1 MGAIIKTPDGTQNT
15 YINLRDAVTKAKEL
29 CGDEL
34 IDFILEETSEASY
47 NENTKALSPVMPLV
61 EAACFWDTIPTGDE
75 PSEADKEYSVAEEY
89 QSMLIEIRDIIDE
102 RIIPLIEGR
111 LNRAKLSEAVSDI
124 RKISV
129 NW

>member
-1 MGAIIKTPDGTQNT
+1 MGAIIKTPDGKQDA
-15 YINLRDAVTKAKEL
+15 YITLSDAVTKAKEL

-34 IDFILEETSEASY
+34 VDFILEETSEAGY
-47 NENTKALSPVMPLV
+47 NEDAKALSPVMPLI
-61 EAACFWDTIPTGDE
+61 EAACFWDTIPKENE
-75 PSEADKEYSVAEEY
+75 PSEADKEYSIAEEY

-102 RIIPLIEGR
+102 RIMPLIEGR

>member
-1 MGAIIKTPDGTQNT
+1 MGAIIKTPDGAQNT
-15 YINLRDAVTKAKEL
+15 YINLRDAVSKAKEL

-34 IDFILEETSEASY
+34 VDFILEETSEAGY
-47 NENTKALSPVMPLV
+47 NEDTKALSPVMPLV
-61 EAACFWDTIPTGDE
+61 EAACFWDTIPTGDK

-102 RIIPLIEGR
+102 RIMPLIEGR

>member
-1 MGAIIKTPDGTQNT
+1 MGAIIRTPDGKQEA
-15 YINLRDAVTKAKEL
+15 YITLSDAVTKAKEL

-34 IDFILEETSEASY
+34 VDFILEETSEAVFTR
-47 NENTKALSPVMPLV
+47 EIACLDPLF
-61 EAACFWDTIPTGDE
+61 EAAEVPLPDKDE
-75 PSEADKEYSVAEEY
+75 PSEADKEYSIAEEY

-102 RIIPLIEGR
+102 RIMPLIEGR

>member
-1 MGAIIKTPDGTQNT
+1 MGRIITTPDGKQTT
-15 YINLRDAVTKAKEL
+15 YITLSDAVTKAKEL

-34 IDFILEETSEASY
+34 IDYILEETSEAGY
-47 NENTKALSPVMPLV
+47 NEDTKALSPVMPLI

-75 PSEADKEYSVAEEY
+75 PSEADKEYSIAEEY

-102 RIIPLIEGR
+102 RIMPLIEGR

-124 RKISV
+124 RKISI

>member
-1 MGAIIKTPDGTQNT
+1 MGALIRTPDGKTET
-15 YINLRDAVTKAKEL
+15 YIRLSDAVTKAKEL

-34 IDFILEETSEASY
+34 IDFILEETSEAGY
-47 NENTKALSPVMPLV
+47 NKDTKALSPVMPLI
-61 EAACFWDTIPTGDE
+61 EAACFWDSIPTSDK

-102 RIIPLIEGR
+102 RIMPLIEGR

>member
-1 MGAIIKTPDGTQNT
+1 MGAIIKTPDGQETA
-15 YINLRDAVTKAKEL
+15 YIHLSDAVAKAKEL

-34 IDFILEETSEASY
+34 IDFILEETSKAGY
-47 NENTKALSPVMPLV
+47 NEDTKALSPVMPLV
-61 EAACFWDTIPTGDE
+61 QAACFWDTIPNENE
-75 PSEADKEYSVAEEY
+75 PSEADKEYSIAEEY

-102 RIIPLIEGR
+102 RIMPLIEGR

>member
-1 MGAIIKTPDGTQNT
+1 MGAIIKTPDGKQSA
-15 YINLRDAVTKAKEL
+15 YITLSDAVTKAKEL

-34 IDFILEETSEASY
+34 IDYIIEETSEAGY
-47 NENTKALSPVMPLV
+47 NEDVKALSPVMPLV

-75 PSEADKEYSVAEEY
+75 LSKADKEYSIAEEY

-102 RIIPLIEGR
+102 RIMPLIEGR

>member
-1 MGAIIKTPDGTQNT
+1 MGAVIRTPDGKQET
-15 YINLRDAVTKAKEL
+15 YITLSDAVAKAKEL

-34 IDFILEETSEASY
+34 VDFILEETAEATY
-47 NENTKALSPVMPLV
+47 HAPVDLTCLDPLFKAADV
-61 EAACFWDTIPTGDE
+61 TTE
-75 PSEADKEYSVAEEY
+75 PSPDEEYSVAEYY
-89 QSMLIEIRDIIDE
+89 QGLLTEIRDIIDE
-102 RIIPLIEGR
+102 RIMPLIEGR

>member
-1 MGAIIKTPDGTQNT
+1 MGAIIKTPDGKQET
-15 YINLRDAVTKAKEL
+15 YITLSDAVTKAKEL

-34 IDFILEETSEASY
+34 IDYILEETSEAGY
-47 NENTKALSPVMPLV
+47 NEDTKALSPVMPLV

-102 RIIPLIEGR
+102 RIMPLIEGR

>member
-1 MGAIIKTPDGTQNT
+1 MGAIIKTPDGKQET
-15 YINLRDAVTKAKEL
+15 YVTLFDAISKAKEL

-34 IDFILEETSEASY
+34 IDFILEETSEAGY
-47 NENTKALSPVMPLV
+47 NEDTKALSPVMPLV
-61 EAACFWDTIPTGDE
+61 QAACFWDTIPNENE
-75 PSEADKEYSVAEEY
+75 PSEADKEYSIAEEY

-102 RIIPLIEGR
+102 RIMPLIEGR

>member
-1 MGAIIKTPDGTQNT
+1 MGRVINTPDGKQET
-15 YINLRDAVTKAKEL
+15 YIRLSDAVIKAKEL

-34 IDFILEETSEASY
+34 VDFILEETSEAGY
-47 NENTKALSPVMPLV
+47 NEDAKALSPVMPLI
-61 EAACFWDTIPTGDE
+61 EAACFWDTIPKENE
-75 PSEADKEYSVAEEY
+75 PSEADKEYSIAEEY
-89 QSMLIEIRDIIDE
+89 QSMLIEIKDIIDE
-102 RIIPLIEGR
+102 RITPLIEGR

>member
-1 MGAIIKTPDGTQNT
+1 MGAIIRTPDGKQDA
-15 YINLRDAVTKAKEL
+15 YITLSDAVSKAKEL

-34 IDFILEETSEASY
+34 VDFILEETSEAGY
-47 NENTKALSPVMPLV
+47 NEDAKALSPVMPLI
-61 EAACFWDTIPTGDE
+61 EAACFWDTIPKENE
-75 PSEADKEYSVAEEY
+75 PSEADKEYSIAEEY

-102 RIIPLIEGR
+102 RIMPLIEGR

>member
-1 MGAIIKTPDGTQNT
+1 MGAIIKTPDGKQSA
-15 YINLRDAVTKAKEL
+15 YITLSDAVTKAKEL

-34 IDFILEETSEASY
+34 IDYIIEETSEAGY
-47 NENTKALSPVMPLV
+47 NEDVKALSPVMPLV

-75 PSEADKEYSVAEEY
+75 PSKADKEYSIAEEY

-102 RIIPLIEGR
+102 RIMPLIEGR

>member
-1 MGAIIKTPDGTQNT
+1 MGAIIKTPDGKQET
-15 YINLRDAVTKAKEL
+15 YIALSDAVTKAKEL

-34 IDFILEETSEASY
+34 IDFILEETSEAGY
-47 NENTKALSPVMPLV
+47 NEDTKALSPVMPLV
-61 EAACFWDTIPTGDE
+61 EAACFWDSIPNGNE

-102 RIIPLIEGR
+102 RIMPLIEGR
-111 LNRAKLSEAVSDI
+111 LNRQKLSEAVSDI
-124 RKISV
+124 RKISI

>member
-1 MGAIIKTPDGTQNT
+1 MGAIIRIPDGTQNT
-15 YINLRDAVTKAKEL
+15 YINLHDAVSKAKEL

-34 IDFILEETSEASY
+34 IDYILEETSEAGY
-47 NENTKALSPVMPLV
+47 NEDAKALSPVMPLI

-102 RIIPLIEGR
+102 RIMPLIEGR

>member
-1 MGAIIKTPDGTQNT
+1 MGAIIRTPDGTQNT
-15 YINLRDAVTKAKEL
+15 YINLRDAVAKAKEL

-34 IDFILEETSEASY
+34 VDFILEETSEAGY
-47 NENTKALSPVMPLV
+47 NEDTKALSPIMPLV
-61 EAACFWDTIPTGDE
+61 QAACFWDTIPNENE

-111 LNRAKLSEAVSDI
+111 LNRQKLSEAVSDI

>member
-1 MGAIIKTPDGTQNT
+1 MGRIINTPDGKQET
-15 YINLRDAVTKAKEL
+15 YITLSDAVTKAKKL

-34 IDFILEETSEASY
+34 IDYILEETSEAGY
-47 NENTKALSPVMPLV
+47 NEDIKALSPVMPLV

-75 PSEADKEYSVAEEY
+75 PSETDKEYSIAEEY

-102 RIIPLIEGR
+102 RIMPLIEGR

>member
-1 MGAIIKTPDGTQNT
+1 MGRIITTPDGNTET
-15 YINLRDAVTKAKEL
+15 YIRLSDAVYKAKEL
-29 CGDEL
+29 CGSEL
-34 IDFILEETSEASY
+34 IDFILEETSEAGY
-47 NENTKALSPVMPLV
+47 NEDVKALSPVMPLV
-61 EAACFWDTIPTGDE
+61 QAACFWDTIPNENE
-75 PSEADKEYSVAEEY
+75 PSEADKEYSVAEKY

-102 RIIPLIEGR
+102 RIMPLIEGR

>member
-1 MGAIIKTPDGTQNT
+1 MGAIIKTPDGQETT
-15 YINLRDAVTKAKEL
+15 FICLSDAVTKAKEL

-34 IDFILEETSEASY
+34 VDFILEETSEAGY
-47 NENTKALSPVMPLV
+47 NEDAKALSPVMPLI
-61 EAACFWDTIPTGDE
+61 EAACFWDSIPTGDE
-75 PSEADKEYSVAEEY
+75 PSEADKEYSIAEEY

-102 RIIPLIEGR
+102 RIMPLIEGR

>member
-1 MGAIIKTPDGTQNT
+1 MGAIIRTPDGKQDA
-15 YINLRDAVTKAKEL
+15 YITLSDAVTKAKEL

-34 IDFILEETSEASY
+34 VDFILEETSEAGY
-47 NENTKALSPVMPLV
+47 NKDAKALSPVMPLI
-61 EAACFWDTIPTGDE
+61 EAACFWDTIPKE
-75 PSEADKEYSVAEEY
+75 NAPSEADKEYSIAEEY

-102 RIIPLIEGR
+102 RIMPLIKGR

>member
-1 MGAIIKTPDGTQNT
+1 MGRIISTPDGNTET
-15 YINLRDAVTKAKEL
+15 YIRLSDAVYKAKEL

-34 IDFILEETSEASY
+34 IDYILEETSEAGY
-47 NENTKALSPVMPLV
+47 NEDTKALSPVMPLI

-75 PSEADKEYSVAEEY
+75 PSGADKEYSVAEEY

-102 RIIPLIEGR
+102 RIMPLIEGR
-111 LNRAKLSEAVSDI
+111 LNRKELTKAVKDI
-124 RKISV
+124 RRVSM

>member
-1 MGAIIKTPDGTQNT
+1 MGRIIKTPDGKQEA
-15 YINLRDAVTKAKEL
+15 YINLRDATTKAKEL

-34 IDFILEETSEASY
+34 IDYILEETSEAGY
-47 NENTKALSPVMPLV
+47 NEDTKALSPVMPLI
-61 EAACFWDTIPTGDE
+61 EAACFWDSIPDGNE

-89 QSMLIEIRDIIDE
+89 QAMLIEIRDIIDE
-102 RIIPLIEGR
+102 RIMPLIEGR
-111 LNRAKLSEAVSDI
+111 LNRQKLSEAVSDI

>member
-1 MGAIIKTPDGTQNT
+1 MGRVINTPDGKQDA
-15 YINLRDAVTKAKEL
+15 YITLSDAVSKAKEL

-34 IDFILEETSEASY
+34 VDFILEETSEAGY
-47 NENTKALSPVMPLV
+47 NEDAKALSPVMPLI
-61 EAACFWDTIPTGDE
+61 EAACFWDTIPKENE
-75 PSEADKEYSVAEEY
+75 PSEADKEYSIAEEY

-102 RIIPLIEGR
+102 RIMPLIEGR

>member
-1 MGAIIKTPDGTQNT
+1 MGRVINTPDGKQEI
-15 YINLRDAVTKAKEL
+15 YIRLSDAVIKAKEL

-34 IDFILEETSEASY
+34 VDFILEETSEAGY
-47 NENTKALSPVMPLV
+47 NEDAKALSPVMPLV
-61 EAACFWDTIPTGDE
+61 QAACFWDTIPTGDE

-102 RIIPLIEGR
+102 RIVPLIEGR

>member
-1 MGAIIKTPDGTQNT
+1 MGAIIRTPDGKQDA
-15 YINLRDAVTKAKEL
+15 YITLSDAVSKAKEL

-34 IDFILEETSEASY
+34 VDFILEETSEAGY
-47 NENTKALSPVMPLV
+47 NKDAKALSPVMPLI
-61 EAACFWDTIPTGDE
+61 EAACFWDTIPKE
-75 PSEADKEYSVAEEY
+75 NAPSEADKEYSIAEEY

-102 RIIPLIEGR
+102 RIMPLIKGR